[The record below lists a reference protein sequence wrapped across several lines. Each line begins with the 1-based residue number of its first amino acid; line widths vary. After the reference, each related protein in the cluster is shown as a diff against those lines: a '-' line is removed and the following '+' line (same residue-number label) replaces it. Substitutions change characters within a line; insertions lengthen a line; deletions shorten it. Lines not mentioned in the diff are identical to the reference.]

1 MKKRDCF
8 LRVIILSGMLLPA
21 LVQGQMLS
29 DYSYTTGVDNGKWIT
44 LPASA
49 TQILAPSTG
58 DYGASAVT
66 NLGFVFPFG
75 EENYT
80 QFSVNTDGN
89 LRLGSTVTGTSDY
102 YNPFG
107 SSYASSNAPKI
118 NFFGCDGYA
127 TPTHYVK
134 YLYTVDA
141 NNDSVGVVEYCLG
154 TYSTTT
160 RNELYRWQVHL
171 YSSGRIVVVYGA
183 APTAGPY
190 SAWQRGMC
198 VDAND
203 GFVINGSNV
212 MVPLP
217 TGGSIS
223 LLGSDWPASGRYYE
237 FVRPLYTCF
246 KPVAMQV
253 TNIGIGS
260 FDVSWTDTSSAS
272 QWRVVVSHE
281 GTVVDDRVVTTQPVT
296 ITGLTP
302 STTYQVKVATI
313 CGVGDT
319 SSSRAR
325 VVTTPCPAMTTIPYY
340 YGFEDAAS
348 GYSTSTSFVDCW
360 MRLNNGATYFGYPY
374 VSGISSYNHTPSGSK
389 GLYWYNYATSSTLYG
404 DYQCVVLPGV
414 DTSLY
419 PINTLR
425 LRFWVYSSSS
435 SHSPVFQVGVLTDP
449 NDIATFMSVQT
460 INLTNLGE
468 WTELETDFSNYM
480 GDGIFIAVRA
490 QNTTGTWTAYVDDF
504 TIDLIPLCPYVEH
517 VEVDHVAPTSAR
529 VCWGVRYPTARLT
542 NYTVEVEEQGV
553 GLVQT
558 LSTTDENIMISN
570 LTPNTGYLVRVRAI
584 CSMGATDWDSATFA
598 TTCSDD
604 GGPHITGTGNPSTSY
619 MLPVNNYY
627 NYSYSQQLVL
637 ASEMEGATT
646 LLGIRF
652 NSTAV
657 SAVTDKGNCTI
668 YVAHTSLSYLSTYNY
683 VNPSTMTM
691 VYVGP
696 MNVVPGWNEFTFT
709 TPFAYNGTSNLVV
722 AVDDNSGHYSSNAN
736 TYATYQTNSNMSLMY
751 YSDSEN
757 PDPSALSSFGGSTY
771 TLTYRADMEF
781 VVPCDTTVHCF
792 RPNLVLVSTEN
803 DRADIAWAPGSNET
817 SWDVDYR
824 ASGGSWVNVATGIT
838 VPHYTF
844 TGLET
849 STDYDFRVSSVC
861 GGATYSS
868 MVSHRT
874 RCSFSPFSYDD
885 LHAPYVHCYYGTYSV
900 PDITE
905 GVVDYGYASE
915 SSRHTVHY
923 DTSERD
929 WNTANQLRTVP
940 EGYCSS
946 VRLGNWST
954 GSQAER
960 IVYTYAVDT
969 NDSDLLLLK
978 YAAVLEDPN
987 HDAIEQPRFTFRITD
1002 QMGNTVSPCYAAD
1015 FIANANLGWNS
1026 GYSQVLWKDWTTVG
1040 VDLTSMQGQ
1049 TIQIELTSY
1058 DCDQGGHYGY
1068 AYFVLDLSH
1077 KALRSNSCS
1086 GVENTFYAPQGFNY
1100 SWYEEGHEST
1110 ILSTV
1115 DSLSVSHEGI
1125 YHCQLSFVGA
1135 PLDEEHSNCYF
1146 TMSAVSGV
1154 RYPFARFSVLQ
1165 LDTSACSQTWMRML
1179 NNSIITSDSLHTDSI
1194 GNGCESYLW
1203 SFDDGTTSTDP
1214 NPRHG
1219 FTPGQHTVTLYA
1231 MLADGA
1237 CSDSATETFLVLSP
1251 CMEYD
1256 TVAAVICEGDT
1267 LRMFDTALVEAGT
1280 HVLQN
1285 TFANDSILIR
1295 TVYLTVNPRTYDTVA
1310 AAACVSYVW
1319 ALDNQTYTATGLYND
1334 TLPNHQMCDSVVT
1347 LDLRISPNYEEELYD
1362 TLCQGATLVFGS
1374 QTLTTAGRYTDS
1386 LLTLSAPHCDSVVFL
1401 NLTVHANT
1409 VGDTF
1414 VQACEAY
1421 DWHNRHYEASVLDTL
1436 YGFMPNAKGCDSSLV
1451 LHLTINNVSVTHYY
1465 DTCTENQLPRT
1476 FRGHTLYGPT
1486 TSLSDTVLNST
1497 GCDSVIIYHLCVLYN
1512 SHATMDS
1519 TVCETELPLVWYHRT
1534 FTAAGTQADT
1544 LTNSVGAD
1552 SLLQLTLHV
1561 VATDSIDIYQSVCDN
1576 QSFVFEGTTYTA
1588 AGTYPHQFLSSQ
1600 GCDSVRTLH
1609 LTLLLTTQGDTMA
1622 TECDQFQ
1629 WHGTTYTADDTVT
1642 VPAYT
1647 TNLAGCDSAVTL
1659 YLRILPSYQIG
1670 VYDTICSNTSYL
1682 FEGTYY
1688 NVAGS
1693 YNVPLLTATLPQCD
1707 SIRTLYLA
1715 VRDTSVGDTFAT
1727 ACDQYQWYGR
1737 SYTLTTLDQLARHYT
1752 NAVGCDSAVN
1762 LHLTV
1767 NHSSQT
1773 QVFDTC
1779 VENALSR
1786 FFNGITIGGDTTGVQ
1801 VVLADVNGCDSTVS
1815 YQLHVWHNEAV
1826 TIDSTICDDALA
1838 SFLWHGV
1845 SSSLQPLSDNTA
1857 EKTIQHDTLH
1867 TLLPTTHGA
1876 DSNVTLLLHVRP
1888 TYRVT
1893 VYDTI
1898 CDDGSILFGGQVI
1911 TNAGQYVHT
1920 FNTLM
1925 GCDSVVTLHLTVNP
1939 TYAFHFYDTIYYGDT
1954 VVFEGTEYSMPGD
1967 YDVHYATVDG
1977 CDSIL
1982 IMHLT
1987 GRNVHQIE
1995 RTDSICQG
2003 DTLYFVGRALTEEG
2017 VYVDTVFTGDFVAGD
2032 TIVTLNLVVLPPPT
2046 ASVEE
2051 LFFCESPAHYQLQG
2065 HSDVPYLEWLGYA
2078 IAEGH
2083 EHDSIITVPNAK
2095 DTIHYILYV
2104 DYRPEPLCPLTVDV
2118 ALAPIEEL
2126 NALIDLRPTSLT
2138 IDERHLSARH
2148 VGGGRVDR
2156 QLWYIFYNDESP
2168 FTDTSR
2174 LLNLDVPMYVDS
2186 LMLVLTIE
2194 NSMCAATDTV
2204 HVGVL
2209 RADILFPNVFTPS
2222 LESNSFFKAYTTAVS
2237 DFELWI
2243 YDRRGDLVFH
2253 TTDID
2258 EGWDGTS
2265 DGRPLPQ
2272 ATYVYKCHY
2281 RDQITPNGWQSKTG
2295 TVTLLR

>member
-1 MKKRDCF
+1 MRKIVLP
-8 LRVIILSGMLLPA
+8 LRIVFFIGLLFPVV
-21 LVQGQMLS
+21 LQGQMLS
-29 DYSYTTGVDNGKWIT
+29 DYAYSTGVDNGKWIT

-1015 FIANANLGWNS
+1015 FIANANLGWNEVPS
-1026 GYSQVLWKDWTTVG
+1026 YTQLLWKDWTTVG
-1040 VDLTSMQGQ
+1040 VDLTSMHGQ

-1267 LRMFDTALVEAGT
+1267 LRMFDTALVEEGT

-1414 VQACEAY
+1414 VQACEAD
-1421 DWHNRHYEASVLDTL
+1421 DWHNRH
-1436 YGFMPNAKGCDSSLV
+1436 
-1451 LHLTINNVSVTHYY
+1451 
-1465 DTCTENQLPRT
+1465 
-1476 FRGHTLYGPT
+1476 
-1486 TSLSDTVLNST
+1486 
-1497 GCDSVIIYHLCVLYN
+1497 
-1512 SHATMDS
+1512 
-1519 TVCETELPLVWYHRT
+1519 
-1534 FTAAGTQADT
+1534 
-1544 LTNSVGAD
+1544 
-1552 SLLQLTLHV
+1552 
-1561 VATDSIDIYQSVCDN
+1561 
-1576 QSFVFEGTTYTA
+1576 
-1588 AGTYPHQFLSSQ
+1588 
-1600 GCDSVRTLH
+1600 
-1609 LTLLLTTQGDTMA
+1609 
-1622 TECDQFQ
+1622 
-1629 WHGTTYTADDTVT
+1629 
-1642 VPAYT
+1642 
-1647 TNLAGCDSAVTL
+1647 
-1659 YLRILPSYQIG
+1659 
-1670 VYDTICSNTSYL
+1670 
-1682 FEGTYY
+1682 
-1688 NVAGS
+1688 
-1693 YNVPLLTATLPQCD
+1693 
-1707 SIRTLYLA
+1707 
-1715 VRDTSVGDTFAT
+1715 
-1727 ACDQYQWYGR
+1727 
-1737 SYTLTTLDQLARHYT
+1737 
-1752 NAVGCDSAVN
+1752 
-1762 LHLTV
+1762 
-1767 NHSSQT
+1767 
-1773 QVFDTC
+1773 
-1779 VENALSR
+1779 
-1786 FFNGITIGGDTTGVQ
+1786 
-1801 VVLADVNGCDSTVS
+1801 
-1815 YQLHVWHNEAV
+1815 
-1826 TIDSTICDDALA
+1826 
-1838 SFLWHGV
+1838 
-1845 SSSLQPLSDNTA
+1845 
-1857 EKTIQHDTLH
+1857 
-1867 TLLPTTHGA
+1867 
-1876 DSNVTLLLHVRP
+1876 
-1888 TYRVT
+1888 
-1893 VYDTI
+1893 
-1898 CDDGSILFGGQVI
+1898 
-1911 TNAGQYVHT
+1911 
-1920 FNTLM
+1920 
-1925 GCDSVVTLHLTVNP
+1925 
-1939 TYAFHFYDTIYYGDT
+1939 
-1954 VVFEGTEYSMPGD
+1954 
-1967 YDVHYATVDG
+1967 
-1977 CDSIL
+1977 
-1982 IMHLT
+1982 
-1987 GRNVHQIE
+1987 
-1995 RTDSICQG
+1995 
-2003 DTLYFVGRALTEEG
+2003 
-2017 VYVDTVFTGDFVAGD
+2017 
-2032 TIVTLNLVVLPPPT
+2032 
-2046 ASVEE
+2046 
-2051 LFFCESPAHYQLQG
+2051 
-2065 HSDVPYLEWLGYA
+2065 
-2078 IAEGH
+2078 
-2083 EHDSIITVPNAK
+2083 
-2095 DTIHYILYV
+2095 
-2104 DYRPEPLCPLTVDV
+2104 
-2118 ALAPIEEL
+2118 
-2126 NALIDLRPTSLT
+2126 
-2138 IDERHLSARH
+2138 
-2148 VGGGRVDR
+2148 
-2156 QLWYIFYNDESP
+2156 
-2168 FTDTSR
+2168 
-2174 LLNLDVPMYVDS
+2174 
-2186 LMLVLTIE
+2186 
-2194 NSMCAATDTV
+2194 
-2204 HVGVL
+2204 
-2209 RADILFPNVFTPS
+2209 
-2222 LESNSFFKAYTTAVS
+2222 
-2237 DFELWI
+2237 
-2243 YDRRGDLVFH
+2243 
-2253 TTDID
+2253 
-2258 EGWDGTS
+2258 
-2265 DGRPLPQ
+2265 
-2272 ATYVYKCHY
+2272 
-2281 RDQITPNGWQSKTG
+2281 
-2295 TVTLLR
+2295 